1 MPARLGSDPLPDPPA
16 NLNDRALP
24 IHAID
29 PAVDGR
35 WKRLY
40 GCEHASALHF
50 GRGRSH
56 RFDDPE
62 GQYGV
67 LYAAIDVE
75 CAFIESFGDSRNYAG
90 ELEIKEEDLGRE
102 CLATITIGSALRLVD
117 LTGSGLANI
126 GADGRLSSGDD
137 YTQAQTW
144 SRALWSHPEKPGGIY
159 YLARHDLSRPS
170 IAIFDR
176 ARGRIAESLQG
187 SLIANRNRHHLLDI
201 LRTYRVSLI

>member
-1 MPARLGSDPLPDPPA
+1 MPARLGPDPLPDPPA
-16 NLNDRALP
+16 NLSDRALP
-24 IHAID
+24 IHAIE
-29 PAVDGR
+29 PALEGS

-50 GRGRSH
+50 GGSRSQ

-67 LYAAIDVE
+67 LYAAIDVQ
-75 CAFIESFGDSRNYAG
+75 CGFIESFGDSRNNAG
-90 ELEIKEEDLGRE
+90 ELEIKEEDLGEE
-102 CLATITIGSALRLVD
+102 CLATIAIGAALRLVD
-117 LTGSGLANI
+117 LTGPGLANI

-137 YTQAQTW
+137 YTQTQTW
-144 SRALWSHPEKPGGIY
+144 SRALWSHPETPDGIY

-176 ARGRIAESLQG
+176 AREGIAESPHG
-187 SLIANRNRHHLLDI
+187 SLTANRNRHHLLDI